1 MDNIFVMI
9 AEYPFWGAAPKKTVR
24 RFTFIVTL
32 VAAEVQILQKKV
44 KPP

>member
-24 RFTFIVTL
+24 LFTL
-32 VAAEVQILQKKV
+32 VAAEVQILQKKA
-44 KPP
+44 KSL